1 MAICKPNCV
10 TGLPN
15 FGAVNDCD
23 LQASFSSGEIA
34 QVIFTKCNLEIDDV
48 DDATEWETNIT
59 NGDVTVP
66 FAGNGKIDEQT
77 ESGEYRVGC
86 QTV

>member
-23 LQASFSSGEIA
+23 LQASFSSGEI
-34 QVIFTKCNLEIDDV
+34 TGNLY
-48 DDATEWETNIT
+48 
-59 NGDVTVP
+59 
-66 FAGNGKIDEQT
+66 KM
-77 ESGEYRVGC
+77 
-86 QTV
+86 